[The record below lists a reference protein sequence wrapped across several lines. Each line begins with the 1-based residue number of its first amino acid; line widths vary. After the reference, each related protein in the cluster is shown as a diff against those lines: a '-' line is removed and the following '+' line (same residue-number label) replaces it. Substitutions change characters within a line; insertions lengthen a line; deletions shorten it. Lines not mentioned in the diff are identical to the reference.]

1 MDDFVD
7 RFGHKW
13 IEEII
18 YVCVCIKRERE
29 RVDSPTV

>member
-7 RFGHKW
+7 RFGHKR
-13 IEEII
+13 IEEMIC
-18 YVCVCIKRERE
+18 VCVCIKRERE